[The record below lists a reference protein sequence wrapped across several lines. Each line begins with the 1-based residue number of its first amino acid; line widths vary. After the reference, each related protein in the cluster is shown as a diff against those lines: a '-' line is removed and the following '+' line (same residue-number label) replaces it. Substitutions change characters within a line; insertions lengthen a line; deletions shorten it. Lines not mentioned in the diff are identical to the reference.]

1 MIILAPGR
9 EKDFDLGRIKSD
21 QKKISGEE
29 YVFGTT
35 GFARELDL
43 RLDQSQE
50 NRRNGSNNDKIINKK
65 VVEKIENEVK
75 NGNNKEIATN
85 TRDTKV
91 KNQGITHSGIV
102 EKKSANKKDTIP
114 GKELKRKNIHNTL
127 NSLSKNELKEIKNM
141 ILNGK
146 KNNLNP
152 GKSLKAGEE
161 KTENNK
167 KSKNN
172 AVELKF
178 IKGSRKNFLR
188 KLSLRYTVKNHSS
201 EDSLKSSGKGKKAS
215 INDTIKNEKIKT
227 NRKRRLHLSAKEI
240 KLNLKNKHV
249 HKSYSYN
256 FNRKLDDDTGKE
268 EISQKSSAKAVGV
281 GLKNDAF
288 VISKKYDF
296 HMLEVSGKIDNH
308 IHRTAD
314 EIFGDIVK
322 NFTFVVKQGGGEAK
336 ISLYP
341 PELGKIKMSI
351 KLQNGKVSTFFLVDN
366 PSVKEI
372 IDARLNVLQQNLLDQ
387 GFSLGSFDV
396 GVKDESSNPD
406 EFKNFAKDLG
416 RRFDTQINQVN
427 NISGEQGETMVQA
440 VLPWLSSY
448 VNITV

>member
-1 MIILAPGR
+1 
-9 EKDFDLGRIKSD
+9 
-21 QKKISGEE
+21 
-29 YVFGTT
+29 
-35 GFARELDL
+35 
-43 RLDQSQE
+43 
-50 NRRNGSNNDKIINKK
+50 
-65 VVEKIENEVK
+65 
-75 NGNNKEIATN
+75 
-85 TRDTKV
+85 
-91 KNQGITHSGIV
+91 
-102 EKKSANKKDTIP
+102 
-114 GKELKRKNIHNTL
+114 
-127 NSLSKNELKEIKNM
+127 
-141 ILNGK
+141 
-146 KNNLNP
+146 
-152 GKSLKAGEE
+152 
-161 KTENNK
+161 
-167 KSKNN
+167 
-172 AVELKF
+172 
-178 IKGSRKNFLR
+178 
-188 KLSLRYTVKNHSS
+188 
-201 EDSLKSSGKGKKAS
+201 
-215 INDTIKNEKIKT
+215 
-227 NRKRRLHLSAKEI
+227 
-240 KLNLKNKHV
+240 
-249 HKSYSYN
+249 
-256 FNRKLDDDTGKE
+256 
-268 EISQKSSAKAVGV
+268 
-281 GLKNDAF
+281 
-288 VISKKYDF
+288 
-296 HMLEVSGKIDNH
+296 MLEVSGKIDNH